1 LGAALLDALRARG
14 HRVDAA
20 GIGGPALRA
29 AGLHAVAPMESVAVM
44 GFSDVLGH
52 LGEIRRA
59 RDAVRTLLAERPGS
73 IFLPID
79 APGLNLGL
87 ARDARRRGRR
97 VVYYVCPQ
105 IWAWGRGRV
114 RRLREDVDLTLLLF
128 RFEEALL
135 ADAGVR
141 AQWVGHP
148 AGALRPDPDAR
159 TRARAALGVDEGE
172 RLIALLPGS
181 RRGEVTRHLAPM
193 LDAAAR
199 LAAAQGGVRVV
210 VSDAGHVQDA
220 ARRADVAAL
229 WSALGPSV
237 HAGAAEALLE
247 GADLALVASGTAT
260 LETAAL
266 GVPLVLVYRTGALNY
281 AIARRVVTL
290 KRIGL
295 VNIVLDEDVV
305 PECIQSAATGPG
317 IAAAAAPLLAGGAAA
332 ARQRAAFERLPER
345 LGGAGAA
352 ERAAD
357 ALAAFALEGA
367 AR

>member
-1 LGAALLDALRARG
+1 
-14 HRVDAA
+14 
-20 GIGGPALRA
+20 
-29 AGLHAVAPMESVAVM
+29 MESVAVM

-52 LGEIRRA
+52 LGDIRRA
-59 RDAVRTLLAERPGS
+59 RRGVRALLADRESS

-87 ARDARRRGRR
+87 ARDAHRHGRR
-97 VVYYVCPQ
+97 VLYYVCPQ
-105 IWAWGRGRV
+105 IWAWGAGRV
-114 RRLREDVDLTLLLF
+114 RRLREDVDMTLLLF

-135 ADAGVR
+135 ANAGVR
-141 AQWVGHP
+141 ARWVGHP
-148 AGALRPDPDAR
+148 AGGLRPDPEAR
-159 TRARAALGVDEGE
+159 RRARAALGVGGE
-172 RLIALLPGS
+172 DRLLALLPGS
-181 RRGEVTRHLAPM
+181 RRGEVSRHLGPM
-193 LDAAAR
+193 LDAATR
-199 LAAAQGGVRVV
+199 LAATHAGLRVM
-210 VSDAGHVQDA
+210 VSDAGHVGAA
-220 ARRADVAAL
+220 ARRPDVAPA
-229 WSALGPSV
+229 WRAIDPGV
-237 HAGAAEALLE
+237 HAGLAESLLS

-305 PECIQSAATGPG
+305 PECIQGEATGAS

-332 ARQRAAFERLPER
+332 ERQRAAFARLPDR

-357 ALAAFALEGA
+357 AVAAFALEPGS
-367 AR
+367 R